1 MIKNKKYKCQK
12 KKKKL
17 KYCFLYLLL
26 LIYFRKITK
35 KKKIETDQ
43 GGSLSASTPVWKE
56 NVPKLKKYHIFF
68 FESDLILQAKN
79 RGYNKSSVKQN
90 SAANQIEQKELKK
103 EG

>member
-1 MIKNKKYKCQK
+1 MPK
-12 KKKKL
+12 KKKTQVLFPIFIATNIFQENNK
-17 KYCFLYLLL
+17 
-26 LIYFRKITK
+26 K